1 MKKQSYLKVIVL
13 LLFTVTPLLAQENT
27 QLKGTVSAPFL
38 EEASIHVIN
47 STQKTGTV
55 NSDSGS
61 YQILVRENDEL
72 LFSSV
77 QYKNVTILITSEIIH
92 NGVLDIVL
100 VEDLNV
106 LAEVNIS
113 NVALTGNIKTDIAQ
127 IPIVRD
133 LPVNFSIGD
142 INNMTFESDINDPQK
157 APLNLA
163 LGQRPGLPGGDVL
176 GIIEL
181 LLSPILPDPKPPEI
195 KPNLNKYKNN
205 TDIIAHLRNLF
216 DEKFFTETLEIKNGF
231 IDDFIF
237 YANDNGLGVILV
249 KDKNQLALIEF
260 LIEQS
265 KIYNKSRLGLN

>member
-1 MKKQSYLKVIVL
+1 MRNEIYLKVIAL
-13 LLFTVTPLLAQENT
+13 LLLTISPLIAQENT
-27 QLKGTVSAPFL
+27 QLSGSVFAPNL
-38 EEASIHVIN
+38 DGASVHIIN

-61 YQILVRENDEL
+61 FQILVRENDEL

-77 QYKNVTILITSEIIH
+77 QYKNVTILITSEIIKKRI
-92 NGVLDIVL
+92 LDVSL
-100 VEDLNV
+100 EEDLNV
-106 LAEVNIS
+106 LDEVNIS
-113 NVALTGNIKTDIAQ
+113 NINLTGNINTDIAQ

-142 INNMTFESDINDPQK
+142 INNMRFESDINDPQK

-163 LGQRPGLPGGDVL
+163 LGQRPGLPGADVI

-181 LLSPILPDPKPPEI
+181 ILSPILPDPKPPEI
-195 KPNLNKYKNN
+195 KLNFNKYKKNS
-205 TDIIAHLRNLF
+205 DIIAHLREIF
-216 DEKFFTETLEIKNGF
+216 DEKFFTETLTIKKDF
-231 IDDFIF
+231 IDDFIY

-249 KDKNQLALIEF
+249 KPKNQFALIEF

-265 KIYNKSRLGLN
+265 EIYNKSKLGLN

>member
-1 MKKQSYLKVIVL
+1 MRKETYLKVITL
-13 LLFTVTPLLAQENT
+13 LLFTVSPLLAQENT
-27 QLKGTVSAPFL
+27 RINGSISAPFL
-38 EEASIHVIN
+38 EEASIHIIN

-61 YQILVRENDEL
+61 FQIMVRENDEL
-72 LFSSV
+72 LFSSI
-77 QYKNVTILITSEIIH
+77 QYKNVTILITSEIIE
-92 NGVLDIVL
+92 NGVLDVEL

-113 NVALTGNIKTDIAQ
+113 NITLTGNINTDIAQ

-142 INNMTFESDINDPQK
+142 INKMSFESDINDPQK

-163 LGQRPGLPGGDVL
+163 LGQRPGLPGADAIGIL
-176 GIIEL
+176 GLI
-181 LLSPILPDPKPPEI
+181 LSPLLPDPKPPEI
-195 KPNLNKYKNN
+195 KLNLNKYKNN
-205 TDIIAHLRNLF
+205 TDIIAHLRELF
-216 DEKFFTETLEIKNGF
+216 DEKFFTETLAIKKSF
-231 IDDFIF
+231 IDDFIY

-249 KDKNQLALIEF
+249 KDNNQLTLIEF

-265 KIYNKSRLGLN
+265 KTYNKSRSGLN